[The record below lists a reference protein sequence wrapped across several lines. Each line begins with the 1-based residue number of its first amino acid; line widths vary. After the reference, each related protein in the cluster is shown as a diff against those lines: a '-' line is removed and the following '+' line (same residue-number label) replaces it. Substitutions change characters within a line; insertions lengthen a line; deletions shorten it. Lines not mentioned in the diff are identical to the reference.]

1 MPKSRIN
8 TKFAWII
15 LLFLAVAV
23 CGLLVLVFPINE
35 PPKESAV
42 IQNFYTHRSAYERLR
57 DMLLEDKELDRVADW
72 GVQTTN
78 TVVTS
83 KPPAGGFPLKRYNE
97 YLALLKETG
106 AVGAFRDR
114 GDPPESVGVL
124 VYASGWAGDT
134 RHVSICWLARE
145 PVNSVASLDDFYRT
159 PKPRS
164 PVYRHIGG
172 NWYIWADW

>member
-1 MPKSRIN
+1 MPQPRIK
-8 TKFAWII
+8 TKFVWII
-15 LLFLAVAV
+15 FLFLAVGV
-23 CGLLVLVFPINE
+23 CGLFVLVFPISE

-57 DMLLEDKELDRVADW
+57 DMLLEDRELDRVAGW

-83 KPPAGGFPLKRYNE
+83 KPPAGDFPLKRYNE
-97 YLALLKETG
+97 YLVLLKETG
-106 AVGAFRDR
+106 GVGAFRDS
-114 GDPPESVGVL
+114 PESVGVL

-134 RHVSICWLARE
+134 RHVSICWLEHA
-145 PVNSVASLDDFYRT
+145 PGNVIASLDDFYRT

-164 PVYRHIGG
+164 PVYKHIEG

>member
-1 MPKSRIN
+1 MSKPRIN
-8 TKFAWII
+8 TKFGWII
-15 LLFLAVAV
+15 FLFLAVAV
-23 CGLLVLVFPINE
+23 CGLFVLVFPINE

-42 IQNFYTHRSAYERLR
+42 IQNFYKHRSAYERLR
-57 DMLLEDKELDRVADW
+57 DMLLEDRELDRVADW

-83 KPPAGGFPLKRYNE
+83 KPPAGDFPLKRYNE
-97 YLALLKETG
+97 YLALLKETD

-114 GDPPESVGVL
+114 GDPSESVGVL
-124 VYASGWAGDT
+124 VYASGWARDT
-134 RHVSICWLARE
+134 RHVTICWLARE

-164 PVYRHIGG
+164 PVYKRIEG